1 VAWWAEEQ
9 GGARALPWEG
19 PKKKSRG
26 EETGHPPT
34 APPVLL

>member
-1 VAWWAEEQ
+1 VAWRGGRRSREELELSP
-9 GGARALPWEG
+9 GRR
-19 PKKKSRG
+19 KKSRG